1 MDMENKGISNLKI
14 GICISKFNYEFVNQL
29 ETSIVNELLK
39 KGVDERNIFLFY
51 VPGAL
56 ELPLL
61 LSRCCKANKF
71 DALIAV
77 GAVIRGET
85 YHFEIV
91 SDQSALGVMNVQL
104 QNDIPIMNAILTTN
118 NDAETKVRV
127 STKGVEV
134 VNGLFETLDTL
145 NKI

>member
-1 MDMENKGISNLKI
+1 MENKGISNLKI
-14 GICISKFNYEFVNQL
+14 GLCISKFNYEYVSQL
-29 ETSIVNELLK
+29 EKSIVDELLK
-39 KGVDERNIFLFY
+39 KGIDKRNIFSFY

-77 GAVIRGET
+77 GVVIRGET

-91 SDQSALGVMNVQL
+91 SDQSALGLMNVQL
-104 QNDIPIMNAILTTN
+104 QNDILIMNAILTTN
-118 NDAETKVRV
+118 NDAETKARV
-127 STKGVEV
+127 SSKGVEV
-134 VNGLFETLDTL
+134 VNGLFETLETL
-145 NKI
+145 NQIL

>member
-1 MDMENKGISNLKI
+1 MENKGISDLKI

-39 KGVDERNIFLFY
+39 KGVDERNISSFY

-71 DALIAV
+71 DALVAV

-91 SDQSALGVMNVQL
+91 SDQSALGLMNVQL

-118 NDAETKVRV
+118 NDAETKARV

-145 NKI
+145 KQI

>member
-1 MDMENKGISNLKI
+1 MENKGISDLKI

-39 KGVDERNIFLFY
+39 KGVDERNISSFY

-71 DALIAV
+71 EALIAV

-118 NDAETKVRV
+118 NDAETKARV

-145 NKI
+145 NQI

>member
-1 MDMENKGISNLKI
+1 MENKGISNLKI

-127 STKGVEV
+127 TTKGVEV

-145 NKI
+145 NQI

>member
-1 MDMENKGISNLKI
+1 MDMENKDISNLKI

>member
-1 MDMENKGISNLKI
+1 MDMENKGISDLKI

-39 KGVDERNIFLFY
+39 KGVDERNISSFY

-71 DALIAV
+71 DALVAV

-91 SDQSALGVMNVQL
+91 ADQSALGLMNVQL

-118 NDAETKVRV
+118 NDAETKARV

-145 NKI
+145 NQI

>member
-1 MDMENKGISNLKI
+1 
-14 GICISKFNYEFVNQL
+14 
-29 ETSIVNELLK
+29 LK
-39 KGVDERNIFLFY
+39 KGVDERNISSFY

-61 LSRCCKANKF
+61 LSRCCKASKF
-71 DALIAV
+71 DALVAV

-91 SDQSALGVMNVQL
+91 SDQSALGLMNVQL

-118 NDAETKVRV
+118 NDAETKARV

-145 NKI
+145 NQI

>member
-1 MDMENKGISNLKI
+1 MDMKNKGISNLKI

-39 KGVDERNIFLFY
+39 KGVDERNISSFY

-118 NDAETKVRV
+118 NDAETKARV

-145 NKI
+145 NQI

>member
-1 MDMENKGISNLKI
+1 MENKGISNLQI
-14 GICISKFNYEFVNQL
+14 GLCISKFNYEYVSQL
-29 ETSIVNELLK
+29 EKSIVDELLK
-39 KGVDERNIFLFY
+39 KGIDKRNIFSFY

-77 GAVIRGET
+77 CAVIRGET

-91 SDQSALGVMNVQL
+91 SDQSALGLMNVQL
-104 QNDIPIMNAILTTN
+104 QNDILIMNAILTTN
-118 NDAETKVRV
+118 NDAETKARV
-127 STKGVEV
+127 SSKGVEV
-134 VNGLFETLDTL
+134 VNGLFETLETL
-145 NKI
+145 NQIL

>member
-1 MDMENKGISNLKI
+1 MDMENKGISDLKI

-39 KGVDERNIFLFY
+39 KGVDERNISSFY

-71 DALIAV
+71 DALVAV

-91 SDQSALGVMNVQL
+91 SDQSALGLMNVQL

-118 NDAETKVRV
+118 NDAETKARV

-145 NKI
+145 NQI

>member
-1 MDMENKGISNLKI
+1 MKSKGISNLKI

-39 KGVDERNIFLFY
+39 KGVDERNISSFY

-71 DALIAV
+71 DALVAV

-91 SDQSALGVMNVQL
+91 ADQSALGLMNVQL

-118 NDAETKVRV
+118 NDAETKARV

-145 NKI
+145 NQI

>member
-1 MDMENKGISNLKI
+1 MENKGISDLKI

-39 KGVDERNIFLFY
+39 KGVDERNISSFY

-118 NDAETKVRV
+118 NDAETKARV

-145 NKI
+145 NQI

>member
-1 MDMENKGISNLKI
+1 MENKGISDLKI

-39 KGVDERNIFLFY
+39 KGVDERNISSFY

-71 DALIAV
+71 DALVAV

-91 SDQSALGVMNVQL
+91 SDQSALGLMNVQL

-118 NDAETKVRV
+118 NDAETKARV
-127 STKGVEV
+127 STKGAEV

-145 NKI
+145 NQI

>member
-1 MDMENKGISNLKI
+1 MENKGISDLKI

-39 KGVDERNIFLFY
+39 KGVDERNISSFY

-71 DALIAV
+71 DALVAV

-118 NDAETKVRV
+118 NDAETKARV

-145 NKI
+145 NQI

>member
-1 MDMENKGISNLKI
+1 MENKGISDLKI

-39 KGVDERNIFLFY
+39 KGVDERNISSFY

-71 DALIAV
+71 DALVAV

-91 SDQSALGVMNVQL
+91 SDQSALGLMNVQL

-118 NDAETKVRV
+118 NDAETKARV

>member
-1 MDMENKGISNLKI
+1 MDMKNKGISNLKI

-39 KGVDERNIFLFY
+39 KGVDERNISSFY

-71 DALIAV
+71 DALVAV

-91 SDQSALGVMNVQL
+91 SDQSALGLMNVQL

-118 NDAETKVRV
+118 NDAETKARV

-145 NKI
+145 NQN

>member
-39 KGVDERNIFLFY
+39 KGVDERNISSFY

-71 DALIAV
+71 DALVAV

-91 SDQSALGVMNVQL
+91 SDQSALGLMNVQL

-118 NDAETKVRV
+118 NDAETKARV

-145 NKI
+145 NQI

>member
-1 MDMENKGISNLKI
+1 MDMENKGISDLKI
-14 GICISKFNYEFVNQL
+14 GICISKFNYEFVNEL

-39 KGVDERNIFLFY
+39 KGVDERNISSFY

-71 DALIAV
+71 DALVAV

-91 SDQSALGVMNVQL
+91 SDQSALGLMNVQL

-118 NDAETKVRV
+118 NDAETKARV

-145 NKI
+145 NQI

>member
-1 MDMENKGISNLKI
+1 MDMKNKGISNLKI

-39 KGVDERNIFLFY
+39 KGVDERNISSFY

-71 DALIAV
+71 DALVAV

-91 SDQSALGVMNVQL
+91 SDQSALGLMNVQL
-104 QNDIPIMNAILTTN
+104 QNDIPIMIAILTTN
-118 NDAETKVRV
+118 NDAETKARV

-145 NKI
+145 NQI

>member
-1 MDMENKGISNLKI
+1 MENKGISDLKI

-39 KGVDERNIFLFY
+39 KGVDERNISSFY

-71 DALIAV
+71 DALVAV

-91 SDQSALGVMNVQL
+91 SDQSALGLMNVQL

-118 NDAETKVRV
+118 NDAETKARV

-145 NKI
+145 NQI